1 MGQTPSFS
9 DHFARR
15 PAPGANG
22 VAVPGGRPDRF
33 KEKAERAVAKK
44 TAPAPAIQPKPT
56 PAPASAA
63 PKIEAPRD
71 AFAPR
76 PAEEAPRQN
85 MFTRPRPAASAKS
98 FAKPA
103 PAASSALRPP
113 EPKPPEPKHTG
124 LRVVPS
130 HPAFASLDSE
140 LVEVKYQD
148 LKREE
153 EARRKRMTK
162 SSSLVLVNGGVS
174 AAADVIDKPPPSS
187 TDKPAAKPSA
197 VTPPP
202 LDIPPPKVRSGGGG
216 SGGAKSVA
224 APRERTFTQDDF
236 VGVVFGV
243 AVLGLLLL
251 WIMRGRPEEQADGR
265 MLGIQS
271 VSTEP
276 LAAAPPP
283 PAPLVDPFGDAPVN
297 LKPTGPIPDPAP
309 ADPNAGVLEA
319 MPAPAPPVA
328 PQVAAP
334 AVAAAPAATS
344 MTIADRTMRAWFCT
358 AGSGLTPGT
367 KAAIEREMVDFKA
380 AFAGKELVVRGYAD
394 TRGSS
399 VYNAALS
406 GERANVVADFLRAN
420 GLTVTEARGLGELEG
435 LADNQNCA
443 NQRRVDVFVKGGPGE
458 TPSRACAPE
467 PKDEELICG

>member
-9 DHFARR
+9 DHFTRR
-15 PAPGANG
+15 PALGANG
-22 VAVPGGRPDRF
+22 VSVPGGRPDRF

-44 TAPAPAIQPKPT
+44 AALAPAIQPKPT
-56 PAPASAA
+56 LAPASTAA
-63 PKIEAPRD
+63 KIEAPRD

-76 PAEEAPRQN
+76 PAEAPRQN
-85 MFTRPRPAASAKS
+85 MFTRPRPATSAKG

-103 PAASSALRPP
+103 PVPAPRPP
-113 EPKPPEPKHTG
+113 EPKPPELKKAG

-130 HPAFASLDSE
+130 HPAIASLDSE
-140 LVEVKYQD
+140 PVEVKYQD

-153 EARRKRMTK
+153 EARRKWMAK
-162 SSSLVLVNGGVS
+162 SSSLVLVNGGSS
-174 AAADVIDKPPPSS
+174 AAADVIDRPPPAS
-187 TDKPAAKPSA
+187 TDKPAAKPSS

-202 LDIPPPKVRSGGGG
+202 LDIPPPKAHSGDGGGG
-216 SGGAKSVA
+216 GAPVVA
-224 APRERTFTQDDF
+224 AARERAFTQDDL

-243 AVLGLLLL
+243 AMLALLLL
-251 WIMRGRPEEQADGR
+251 WIMRGRPEEQGDDR

-271 VSTEP
+271 ASTEP

-297 LKPTGPIPDPAP
+297 LKPTGPIPDATP
-309 ADPNAGVLEA
+309 ADTNTGVLEA

-328 PQVAAP
+328 PKVAAP
-334 AVAAAPAATS
+334 AVAAVPAAAPMAT
-344 MTIADRTMRAWFCT
+344 ADRTMRAWFCT
-358 AGSGLTPGT
+358 AGSALTPGT
-367 KAAIEREMVDFKA
+367 KAAIEREMSDFKA

-394 TRGSS
+394 TRGSN

-467 PKDEELICG
+467 PRDEELICR